1 MIYIDTCTTSDCKE
15 KTLRA
20 FNLTQAKKT
29 TPTNTKKDDYEVR
42 DAKVINILTD
52 LMVEVPVF
60 HVQVLT

>member
-1 MIYIDTCTTSDCKE
+1 MIHIDTCTTSDCKE

-20 FNLTQAKKT
+20 FKLTQAKKT